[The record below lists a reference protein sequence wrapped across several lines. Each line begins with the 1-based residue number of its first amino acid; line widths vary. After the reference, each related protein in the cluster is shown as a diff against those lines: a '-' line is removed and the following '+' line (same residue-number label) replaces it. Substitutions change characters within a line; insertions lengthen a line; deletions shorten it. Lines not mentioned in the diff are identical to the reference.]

1 MIGSLM
7 RNNCKKEEIDS
18 CTQNIVY
25 DNTSC
30 EQYIKKIDLT
40 KATQVQEDSSIQKES
55 NFDESN
61 STSYIELPKKES
73 FVASLFSFK
82 GRTRRTRYW
91 LINIFIALLFVPANI
106 EGDYMSDGVAIFTLL
121 IFIPAIWIMLAN
133 AVKRFHD
140 MGRSGWYYLFSII
153 PIINIGVAIYL
164 GFYRGEECDNKYGP
178 NPY

>member
-1 MIGSLM
+1 MIKEQC
-7 RNNCKKEEIDS
+7 NNCKKKETDY
-18 CTQNIVY
+18 CTQNVVY

-30 EQYIKKIDLT
+30 EQYIKKINLSKST
-40 KATQVQEDSSIQKES
+40 YAQEDSSIHVESNIEESDRTTYIESPQKES
-55 NFDESN
+55 F
-61 STSYIELPKKES
+61 L
-73 FVASLFSFK
+73 ASLFSFK

-91 LINIFIALLFVPANI
+91 LINIFTSILFVPANL
-106 EGDYMSDGVAIFTLL
+106 EGDYMSDGVATFTLL

-133 AVKRFHD
+133 TVKRFHD

-164 GFYRGEECDNKYGP
+164 GFYKGEDCDNRYGP